1 MVARAPSSPPAAAS
15 PRGRAASVARQT
27 PTDVSDIVRR
37 AMDAI
42 DAAPEEAL
50 PTQPFGDA
58 GAGPSNAPPTVPP
71 PGGVD
76 ADGFRDVLSKRQQR
90 ELLRLRK
97 AELQAEL
104 LAQQQRPQRHGG
116 PQSPR
121 ANQPRQQH
129 QHQRQRQ
136 QSQQQRPGASAPA
149 HTQSGA
155 RPQDSRPRQE
165 RLSRAFPQAYAKAG
179 MVAGQGSELA
189 VATPQLTVTIPC
201 TVETVEAVET
211 TINNFSAHMAE
222 AGLCI
227 ADETSV
233 AGPRGHPM
241 GLTVSYG
248 MVSRTPHS
256 FESVYNSPVLQTVV
270 DPLTAQLRLPGADV
284 AGATLRFDNLPLR
297 VFKLRLGSPMAE
309 QDVMRMLIAAR
320 FLVVSAVPLRPVFS
334 DSERAA
340 MIWQVVVGWSSTDAP
355 GPIKGTE
362 GMVVG
367 VFSFPTK
374 LTITQ
379 LWDRR
384 ASGGAWGRAPHAPA
398 TQAAGAGAAATPAG
412 AQGVVGVQQPPGIQ
426 PDTDME
432 PAAQDVGGSGVDQG
446 SPFPVQPRIAKPG
459 ARKRGG
465 SSLGVHPRPRRATR
479 QQGRLTMAAQ
489 AGSLAAEEGHVQRS
503 DGSAARID
511 GAVVASTATAAAA
524 ATAAA
529 PVEDAAEAAAV
540 AAASAAAL
548 AAAAPAVETEAVV
561 TELDAAA
568 AAPVVADPPQLQLPG
583 DQPSPVLT
591 VPAGG
596 ASDTDM
602 SELEDPD
609 LEQRLLAAVEAPPG
623 TATE

>member
-1 MVARAPSSPPAAAS
+1 MATLAPTS
-15 PRGRAASVARQT
+15 PRVAATPRDQAASVAGRSSN
-27 PTDVSDIVRR
+27 DISNIVRR

-58 GAGPSNAPPTVPP
+58 GAGPSNAPPPTVPP
-71 PGGVD
+71 AGGVD
-76 ADGFRDVLSKRQQR
+76 EDGFTTVLSKQQER
-90 ELLRLRK
+90 ELLRQKK
-97 AELQAEL
+97 AEMQAEL
-104 LAQQQRPQRHGG
+104 RAQQQRPQQRGG
-116 PQSPR
+116 PLPPR
-121 ANQPRQQH
+121 ANHHQQHRQQR
-129 QHQRQRQ
+129 QHQQP
-136 QSQQQRPGASAPA
+136 QQQRPGGSAPA
-149 HTQSGA
+149 HARSGA

-165 RLSRAFPQAYAKAG
+165 RLSRAFPQAYARAG
-179 MVAGQGSELA
+179 MAAGQGSELA

-211 TINNFSAHMAE
+211 TINNLSAYMAE

-227 ADETSV
+227 ADETLV
-233 AGPRGHPM
+233 AGPRGQPM

-256 FESVYNSPVLQTVV
+256 FESVYNSPVLNTVV

-284 AGATLRFDNLPLR
+284 TGATLRFDNLPLR

-320 FLVVSAVPLRPVFS
+320 FLVVSAVPLRPVLS

-355 GPIKGTE
+355 GPIKGADD
-362 GMVVG
+362 MVVG

-374 LTITQ
+374 LTVKQ
-379 LWDRR
+379 LWVRR
-384 ASGGAWGRAPHAPA
+384 VTGGAWGRAPRASA
-398 TQAAGAGAAATPAG
+398 AQAAGTGAAATPAG
-412 AQGVVGVQQPPGIQ
+412 AQGEVGVQQPPGIQ

-479 QQGRLTMAAQ
+479 QQGRLTEAAQ
-489 AGSLAAEEGHVQRS
+489 AAALAAEEERVQLS

-511 GAVVASTATAAAA
+511 GAVMAAAPATAVATAAAA
-524 ATAAA
+524 AAL
-529 PVEDAAEAAAV
+529 EDAAV
-540 AAASAAAL
+540 AAAEATATGAAVP
-548 AAAAPAVETEAVV
+548 APAAETEAPV
-561 TELDAAA
+561 TAVDAAA
-568 AAPVVADPPQLQLPG
+568 AAPMMAGSPQQQLPG
-583 DQPSPVLT
+583 EQQSPVLT